1 MKDLMDRRA
10 ELRARRIKSRGKEL
24 RGVKREPPAI
34 FSTAIGLPSFVSS
47 FVIFLINYIG
57 IDWLPIWLS
66 WPRATKMMARWI

>member
-34 FSTAIGLPSFVSS
+34 FPTAIGLPSFVSS
-47 FVIFLINYIG
+47 F
-57 IDWLPIWLS
+57 LS
-66 WPRATKMMARWI
+66 DFSN